1 VAKNYERRKLMKK
14 IYFAGKFNKK
24 HDKSLTLSEQ
34 LKNDYRS
41 KLLKSSKLLTYP
53 TRNLKLSQDIIYQ
66 GPFYCEEASSGD
78 FTSLDCNTILKEEYK
93 AVLSSDTLVVV
104 FDNSFSTGTVVELSW
119 GLEHNKEIIIFYK
132 EENGVYQIKSEY
144 WFAILNA
151 KLKNPKT
158 QIIPYLHK
166 KELIPLIKKHLKL
179 N

>member
-1 VAKNYERRKLMKK
+1 MKK

-24 HDKSLTLSEQ
+24 HDKTLTLSQQ

-41 KLLKSSKLLTYP
+41 KLLTSSKLLTYP
-53 TRNLKLSQDIIYQ
+53 TRNLKLSSDIIYQ

-78 FTSLDCNTILKEEYK
+78 FTSLDCNTIIKEEYK
-93 AVLSSDTLVVV
+93 AVLSADALVVV
-104 FDNSFSTGTVVELSW
+104 FDNSFSPGSVVELSW

-132 EENGVYQIKSEY
+132 EEKGAYQIKSDY

-158 QIIPYLHK
+158 QIISYRHK
-166 KELIPLIKKHLKL
+166 KELIPLIKTHLKL
-179 N
+179 I